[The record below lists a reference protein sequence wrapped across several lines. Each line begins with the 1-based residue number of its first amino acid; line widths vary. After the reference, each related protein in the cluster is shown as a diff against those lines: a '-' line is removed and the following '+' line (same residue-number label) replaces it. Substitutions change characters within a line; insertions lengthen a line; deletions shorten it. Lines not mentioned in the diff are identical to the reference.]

1 MTRELSK
8 GGNPVIITNWQV
20 TQSIYKNVVF
30 GTTRQ
35 KDLESKQLNTSKENG
50 LVIRGHVYDSPPSYL
65 STWHVDICMSDSDD
79 NCAKCTIEPAKC
91 PIKAKII
98 SRTA

>member
-35 KDLESKQLNTSKENG
+35 KDLESKQLNSSKENG
-50 LVIRGHVYDSPPSYL
+50 LVISGHVYDSPPSYL
-65 STWHVDICMSDSDD
+65 ST
-79 NCAKCTIEPAKC
+79 
-91 PIKAKII
+91 
-98 SRTA
+98 